1 VGRGN
6 NPEIHRIT
14 IRVSIL
20 CDELDQTVPVPD
32 SVPAVNGNKC
42 NPISLET

>member
-1 VGRGN
+1 MRRGN
-6 NPEIHRIT
+6 SLT
-14 IRVSIL
+14 IRVSML
-20 CDELDQTVPVPD
+20 CDELDQTVPD